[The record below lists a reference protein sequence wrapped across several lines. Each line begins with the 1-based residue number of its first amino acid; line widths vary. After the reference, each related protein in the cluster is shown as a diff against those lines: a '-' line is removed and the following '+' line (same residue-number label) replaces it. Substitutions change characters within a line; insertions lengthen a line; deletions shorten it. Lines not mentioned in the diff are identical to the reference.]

1 MKGTGNAHE
10 AFTDSLDA
18 GGYREPMPQVLS
30 SRQFATLAAVC
41 ESLLPSIQVDDDP
54 EGLFALG
61 AVQAGTAGRAADL
74 IGALRDPGDA
84 RRLRFLLT
92 ALDTPWAGLFLAGKF
107 AGFRALPPAARER
120 ALSRLAFSRLPPLRA
135 GFQAL
140 KRLGHVAH
148 YCWPVVNGG
157 APTHPAWRA
166 VGYPGPLP
174 PPAHPPLPVSARR
187 VETDMVIDADV
198 VVVGSGAG
206 GGVAAG
212 VLAEGGRHVVVLERG
227 INPAPED
234 LTQIEGDMLG
244 RLYLD
249 GGLMMTQSGSIPI
262 LAGGCLGGGTAINYT
277 TSFPLPPE
285 TRAEWDEISGLR
297 LFSSPRF
304 GDSLDRV
311 MRQLRVGTTW
321 STPGERDQLLERG
334 CRALGWHVGVIPR
347 NVSGCCEGVECG
359 YCGYGCR
366 HGAKNSTART
376 YLADAARRGAD
387 IIVGAEAERIL
398 IERRQVRGV
407 AVRARGEN
415 GAEHRLVV
423 RAPVVVVACGSINTP
438 ALLLRSG
445 LRGPRIGRGLRLH
458 PASAVAGV
466 FPHRVEPWTGSLQ
479 TRYSDQFASIDQG
492 YGVKFET
499 APVHFALPASGFG
512 WESSRRHREDIG
524 RLGHTSIIGLLLRDR
539 DPGRVTIGPHGGPR
553 VHYELS
559 RFDEAHIR
567 RAIVGGAQAL
577 AAAGATEIFSLHT
590 PPVRGRPGTPGWLD
604 RFGREADSRGY
615 RRCRMS
621 YISFH
626 QMATAA
632 MGATPLLGA
641 VDEAGE
647 SFEVGGLYV
656 ADAAGFPTSSG
667 VNPMITI
674 MALADH
680 VARGILETS

>member
-1 MKGTGNAHE
+1 
-10 AFTDSLDA
+10 
-18 GGYREPMPQVLS
+18 MPDTLS
-30 SRQFATLAAVC
+30 PRQRATLAAVC
-41 ESLLPSIQVDDDP
+41 ESLLPSLPADGDHP
-54 EGLFALG
+54 ELFATG
-61 AVQAGTAGRAADL
+61 AAQAGTTERAVTL
-74 IGALRDPGDA
+74 IGSLRDPGDA
-84 RRLRFLLT
+84 RRLKLLLT
-92 ALDTPWAGLFLAGKF
+92 ALDTPWAGFLLAGRF
-107 AGFRALPPAARER
+107 AGFRALPPVSRER
-120 ALSRLAFSRLPPLRA
+120 VLSRLAFSRIPLLRA

-148 YCWPVVNGG
+148 YCWPVDGG

-174 PPAHPPLPVSARR
+174 PPAVPPLPVATRGIDAD
-187 VETDMVIDADV
+187 TVIDADV
-198 VVVGSGAG
+198 VIVGSGAG

-212 VLAEGGRHVVVLERG
+212 VLAEGGRHVVVLEKG
-227 INPAPED
+227 INPGPAD
-234 LTQIEGDMLG
+234 LTQVEGEMLG

-262 LAGGCLGGGTAINYT
+262 LAGSCLGGGTTINYT
-277 TSFPLPPE
+277 TSFPLPPS
-285 TRAEWDEISGLR
+285 TRAEWDRRSGLR

-304 GDSLDRV
+304 TESLDRV
-311 MRQLRVGTTW
+311 MRQVHVGTTW
-321 STPGERDQLLERG
+321 TTPGERDQLLERG
-334 CRALGWHVGVIPR
+334 CRALGWHVDVIPR
-347 NVSGCCEGVECG
+347 NVSGCREGIECG

-398 IERRQVRGV
+398 IERRQATGVEARVRGV
-407 AVRARGEN
+407 DGVER
-415 GAEHRLVV
+415 RLVV
-423 RAPVVVVACGSINTP
+423 HAPVVIAACGSINTP

-458 PASAVAGV
+458 PASAVAGI
-466 FPHRVEPWTGSLQ
+466 FPQRVEPWTGSLQ
-479 TRYSDQFASIDQG
+479 TRYSDQFASLDGG

-499 APVHFALPASGFG
+499 APMHFALPASGFG

-524 RLGHTSIIGLLLRDR
+524 RLAHTSIFGLLLRDR
-539 DPGRVTIGPHGGPR
+539 DAGRVTIGPHGGPR

-559 RFDEAHIR
+559 RFDEAHVR
-567 RAIVGGAQAL
+567 RAIVGGAEAL
-577 AAAGATEIFSLHT
+577 AAAGATEIFTLQT
-590 PPVRGRPGTPGWLD
+590 PPVRARPGTTGWLS
-604 RFGREADSRGY
+604 RFAHEADARGY

-626 QMATAA
+626 QMATAS
-632 MGATPLLGA
+632 MGADPLMGT

-647 SFEVGGLYV
+647 SFEVRGLYV
-656 ADAAGFPTSSG
+656 ADAAAFPTSSG